1 MIMSDPKK
9 VASVILSRKYS
20 GNAVKE
26 GGAAGAAAM
35 QGGPEPESDASA
47 AKTDAAR
54 MVLSAIEAKD
64 AGKLATA
71 IETLVSL
78 CDDDSDDSGESEEA
92 E

>member
-9 VASVILSRKYS
+9 VASVILSKKFS
-20 GNAVKE
+20 GDAMKK
-26 GGAAGAAAM
+26 GGEEGAAAM
-35 QGGPEPESDASA
+35 QGSPEPESDASA

-71 IETLVSL
+71 METLVSL
-78 CDDDSDDSGESEEA
+78 CDSEDGE
-92 E
+92 